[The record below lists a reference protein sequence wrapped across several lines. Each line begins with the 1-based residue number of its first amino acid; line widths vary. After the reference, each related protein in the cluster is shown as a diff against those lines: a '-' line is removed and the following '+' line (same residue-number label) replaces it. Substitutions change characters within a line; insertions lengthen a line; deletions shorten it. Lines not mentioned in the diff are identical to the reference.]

1 MSKTKTPNILFIVL
15 DTHRADRLGCYGY
28 TRGTSPN
35 IDAFAANATVFE
47 NAVSP
52 GQWTIPAHASM
63 FTGEFPTT
71 HGTAQSS
78 ASLDPRFQTLA
89 ERLKKLGYQ
98 TVGFCNNP
106 LVGVLNNGLKRGF
119 DTFYNY
125 GGAIPTVPER
135 KRKGIAALFDKI
147 WSRYTQLL
155 RKISYP
161 IQNLIAQSD
170 KVFNFILN
178 PLLVPLWAR
187 HAHFKGD
194 APTSIRDA
202 VEFLENR
209 KATEKTPV
217 VPQPLFLF
225 MNVMETHLPY
235 YLPDKY
241 IEQFA
246 PIVKQNPQARAF
258 MSRYN
263 TQALHWLLP
272 MKKPFT
278 PLEYETLSSM
288 YDAEVAYQ
296 DEALGHLFA
305 LLDTPYHRENTL
317 VIIVGDHGEM
327 LGEHQIMGHGLGVY
341 QELIRVPLIIRAP
354 GQRGGGRVTPAVST
368 THLFHTVMDAAN
380 VETVET
386 AYAPEMDVRSCS
398 LLPLAK
404 SGGSA
409 PANVFTEAI
418 PPEHVI
424 SIMKKRTPELLKEF
438 PSEASH
444 WAVYRQGFKLIEI
457 ENEGGELYYL
467 PADPRE
473 ETPLTDPDWVT
484 AMRLELGSF
493 LERAHARRPA
503 NLGSSVSL
511 DDEQLRQRL
520 RGLGYLE

>member
-1 MSKTKTPNILFIVL
+1 MPYSKTPNVLFIVL

-28 TRGTSPN
+28 PRGTSPN
-35 IDAFAANATVFE
+35 LDAFAAKATVFE

-52 GQWTIPAHASM
+52 GQWTIPSHASM

-71 HGTAQSS
+71 HGTYQSS
-78 ASLDPRFQTLA
+78 ASLDARFRTLA
-89 ERLKKLGYQ
+89 ERLKTLGYQ

-106 LVGVLNNGLKRGF
+106 LVGVLNNNLKRGF
-119 DTFYNY
+119 DLFYNY
-125 GGAIPTVPER
+125 GGAIPTVPE
-135 KRKGIAALFDKI
+135 KKKQGVAKAFHKI
-147 WSRYTQLL
+147 WSHYTQLL

-161 IQNLIAQSD
+161 VQNLIAQND
-170 KVFNFILN
+170 RVFNFILN
-178 PLLVPLWAR
+178 PLLVPLWAK

-194 APTSIRDA
+194 APTSVRDL
-202 VEFLENR
+202 VEYLQHR
-209 KATEKTPV
+209 KEE
-217 VPQPLFLF
+217 QPLFLF
-225 MNVMETHLPY
+225 LNVMETHLPY
-235 YLPDKY
+235 DLPDKY
-241 IEQFA
+241 IAKFA

-258 MSRYN
+258 MNRYN

-296 DEALGHLFA
+296 DEALGQLLT

-341 QELIRVPLIIRAP
+341 QELIRVPLIVRYP
-354 GQRGGGRVTPAVST
+354 GQPHAGRVSQPVST
-368 THLFHTVMDAAN
+368 THLFHTVLDAAH

-386 AYAPEMDVRSCS
+386 TYAPEVDVRRCS
-398 LLPLAK
+398 LLPLARQI
-404 SGGSA
+404 GAA
-409 PANVFTEAI
+409 PANVFSEAF

-424 SIMKKRTPELLKEF
+424 NIMKKRTPELLEDF
-438 PSEASH
+438 PSEATH
-444 WAVYRQGFKLIEI
+444 WAVYRQGYKLIEI
-457 ENEGGELYYL
+457 ENHPGELYDL
-467 PADPRE
+467 TADPRE
-473 ETPLTDPDWVT
+473 ENPLADP
-484 AMRLELGSF
+484 ARAEELRHELGSF
-493 LERAHARRPA
+493 LEYATARRPDH
-503 NLGSSVSL
+503 LSGGISL

>member
-1 MSKTKTPNILFIVL
+1 MPKNPNIIFIVL

-28 TRGTSPN
+28 SRGTSPHL
-35 IDAFAANATVFE
+35 DAFAAHATVFE
-47 NAVSP
+47 NAISP

-71 HGTAQSS
+71 HGTFQSS
-78 ASLDPRFQTLA
+78 HALDARFRTLA
-89 ERLKKLGYQ
+89 ERLKTLGYQ

-106 LVGVLNNGLKRGF
+106 LVGVLNNNLKRGF
-119 DTFYNY
+119 DLFYNY
-125 GGAIPTVPER
+125 GGAIPTVPEKK
-135 KRKGIAALFDKI
+135 KRGLAKILDQI

-161 IQNLIAQSD
+161 VQNLIAQND
-170 KVFNFILN
+170 TVFNFILN
-178 PLLVPLWAR
+178 PLLVPLWSK

-194 APTSIRDA
+194 APTSIRDL
-202 VEFLENR
+202 VEFLEER
-209 KATEKTPV
+209 KGEEPPG

-225 MNVMETHLPY
+225 LNVMETHLPY
-235 YLPDKY
+235 DLPEKF
-241 IEQFA
+241 IAKFA
-246 PIVKQNPQARAF
+246 PIMKQNPQARAF
-258 MSRYN
+258 MNRYN

-278 PLEYETLSSM
+278 PMEYETLSSM

-296 DEALGHLFA
+296 DEALGQL
-305 LLDTPYHRENTL
+305 LTQLDTPYHRENTL

-341 QELIRVPLIIRAP
+341 QELIHVPLILRYP
-354 GQRGGGRVTPAVST
+354 GQRAGSRVTAPVSI
-368 THLFHTVMDAAN
+368 THLFHTVMDAVH
-380 VETVET
+380 VEAVET

-404 SGGSA
+404 QTGTA
-409 PANVFTEAI
+409 PANVISEAF

-424 SIMKKRTPELLKEF
+424 NIMKKRTPELLKDF
-438 PSEASH
+438 PSEANH

-457 ENEGGELYYL
+457 ENRWGELYHL
-467 PADPRE
+467 PSDPKE
-473 ETPLTDPDWVT
+473 DHPLENPEQTG
-484 AMRLELGSF
+484 AMRYELGSF
-493 LERAHARRPA
+493 LERAAARQPDH
-503 NLGSSVSL
+503 LSEGISL

-520 RGLGYLE
+520 RGLGYME